1 MSNLPFILPV
11 TPDRDFSNENPLLRI
26 HFAQLQ
32 NARFYHETCRFYI
45 QHHIQTENYE
55 NHHDRS
61 KKKLIQVQKR
71 TTRRKIAGLGFKKF
85 TSRRHMMADR
95 QTPK

>member
-11 TPDRDFSNENPLLRI
+11 TPDRDFSNENPLLITYPFCPASKCQVLPR
-26 HFAQLQ
+26 
-32 NARFYHETCRFYI
+32 NV
-45 QHHIQTENYE
+45 HHIQTEKYE
-55 NHHDRS
+55 NHHDR

-71 TTRRKIAGLGFKKF
+71 TTRRKIAGVGFFLKL